1 MNFHRSKPR
10 HEYNPFN
17 ISRIEMEFSST
28 LEVNKKATISLSGF
42 ESKLPN
48 WNHTMTIMTK
58 NDEFYM

>member
-1 MNFHRSKPR
+1 
-10 HEYNPFN
+10 
-17 ISRIEMEFSST
+17 MEFSST
-28 LEVNKKATISLSGF
+28 LEKKKKATISLSGF